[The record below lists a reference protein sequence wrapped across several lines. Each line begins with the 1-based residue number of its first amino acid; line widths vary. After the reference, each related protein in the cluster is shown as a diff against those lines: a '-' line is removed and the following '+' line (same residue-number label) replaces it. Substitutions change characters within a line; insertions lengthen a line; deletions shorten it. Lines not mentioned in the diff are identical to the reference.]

1 MAQLNLFI
9 ETIYDIPSGY
19 KVQKTTINIIESIA
33 SNWQKYQK
41 TTTNVYFEKL
51 TDAFSAKSNNQIIQ

>member
-1 MAQLNLFI
+1 M

-51 TDAFSAKSNNQIIQ
+51 SDAFNVKSNNQTIQ